1 VEEEKRKTR
10 RFRALKSATIAF
22 DRAAGIDC
30 IVRNIS
36 EAGACLEIV
45 SPVGIPDDF
54 TLIVHTDKVQRACH
68 VAWRS
73 VHRIGVSFA

>member
-1 VEEEKRKTR
+1 MEEEKRKTQ

-36 EAGACLEIV
+36 DAGACLEIV

-54 TLIVHTDKVQRACH
+54 TLVMHSDKVQHSCH
-68 VAWRS
+68 VAWRTAN
-73 VHRIGVSFA
+73 RIGVSFH